1 VPDSANSFARWQPCR
16 GFALFARC
24 AAVPLG
30 HDGAIDTAPETLM
43 KSHWPDWLM
52 AFTLAMAL
60 GAAAMGEVV
69 ESPLLAG
76 LFL

>member
-1 VPDSANSFARWQPCR
+1 
-16 GFALFARC
+16 
-24 AAVPLG
+24 VPLG

-60 GAAAMGEVV
+60 GAAAMGEIV
-69 ESPLLAG
+69 ESPLLAD